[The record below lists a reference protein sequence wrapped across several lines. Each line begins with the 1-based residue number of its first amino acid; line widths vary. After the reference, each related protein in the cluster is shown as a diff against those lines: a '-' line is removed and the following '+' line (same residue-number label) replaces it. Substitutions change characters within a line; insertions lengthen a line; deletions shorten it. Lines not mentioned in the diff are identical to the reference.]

1 MTGKDSYIILP
12 GRGLKKGGTALI
24 VRTRA
29 RLYMGADHLLCLYN
43 TGYTEDYKRFYY
55 KDIQAIVACGTS
67 KGKTLNIVLGVL
79 IALHALISFLAGN
92 PWNIIFPSIAVFF
105 SLFLVINI
113 LLGPTSKSYL
123 LTAVTTEE
131 LPSLCRLKNALKVID
146 LLRPVIETAQGR
158 LSTEDIRLKSAEI
171 QMREMPVSVPAGTR
185 SIRRA
190 APSSSVGP
198 VSNYSGI
205 FHIVLFPLLVLCAA
219 YSAVDIVMNH
229 IAVTYAGIIIIS
241 VTVIFAIL
249 SAIKQ
254 HGSAMQGGLIG
265 LTWSALIYLLV
276 HSLLLYGIY
285 IFTGIM
291 NPASM
296 GSQAKMLLLYTSLDP
311 FGNPFLM
318 GVQVLSAAYYFVS
331 GIAGLVLLKKFRSSP
346 RGA

>member
-1 MTGKDSYIILP
+1 MTGKDSYTRLP
-12 GRGLKKGGTALI
+12 GRGLKKGSTALI

-29 RLYMGADHLLCLYN
+29 RLYMGTDHLLCLYN

-55 KDIQAIVACGTS
+55 KDIQAIVTCRTS
-67 KGKTLNIVLGVL
+67 KGKTLNIVFGAL
-79 IALHALISFLAGN
+79 IAFHAFIAFLAGN
-92 PWNIIFPSIAVFF
+92 PWNIVFPSIAGFF
-105 SLFLVINI
+105 FVVPFYKYSF
-113 LLGPTSKSYL
+113 GATSKSYL

-131 LPSLCRLKNALKVID
+131 LPSLCRLKNALKVTGI
-146 LLRPVIETAQGR
+146 LRPVIETSQGS
-158 LSTEDIRLKSAEI
+158 LSTEDIRLRSDEI
-171 QMREMPVSVPAGTR
+171 QMREMPARGPAGIR
-185 SIRRA
+185 PIRRA

-205 FHIVLFPLLVLCAA
+205 FHMVLFPLLVLCAA
-219 YSAVDIVMNH
+219 YSAVDIAMNH
-229 IAVTYAGIIIIS
+229 IAVTYAGIIIAAA
-241 VTVIFAIL
+241 TFIFAIL

-291 NPASM
+291 NPAAM

-311 FGNPFLM
+311 FKKPFLM
-318 GVQVLSAAYYFVS
+318 GVQILSAAYYFVS
-331 GIAGLVLLKKFRSSP
+331 GVTGLVLLKKFRSSP